1 MQNSKDI
8 QELIYRTIENISKE
22 LINKTNYLYLVEGK
36 VTEIDTLGNCYVFKY
51 QDEDYVG
58 FSITG
63 EKYSV
68 GDLIY
73 VLFSNNKDVK
83 KMILSK
89 TKAFSNNDI
98 RRLVNSAQD
107 SANEA
112 KENAQEALDRIQEI
126 GQDGNISP
134 NEKLMIKK
142 DWENIKIEYTQVTEE
157 MELYGGSKNKILKP
171 LKEQYDNNY
180 TALKSYIEPILED
193 LTSPSKIDSGE
204 FLEKF
209 NNYYSVRQEI
219 AQAIADI
226 TKTIADE
233 TQELAKINKKLLAD
247 IANDDKLTPSEK
259 QSILKEFQGIIAEY
273 KLIIEQ
279 AKYYG
284 LIYTDYDNS
293 YNELTEYL
301 NPLLD
306 DLSSTSDIT
315 GIVFRQYFINYYTE
329 RQKLQKS
336 ISDTAKDMAD
346 EAEEIANEA
355 LKNTKLL
362 SIEADGQIFSKTSD
376 STDFYPNYISLSVKT
391 NVVTFD
397 KFQYKTSTTDWQD
410 IINEEHGFSIIGEIL
425 TISKDSDLFT
435 SSNNNITIQALSS
448 DSSIK
453 DIFTIVKVQDGVMG
467 ENALSVVLTNEA
479 HVFPAGVSAALNSTT
494 ETEILAFDG
503 ATPTEIQVKSI
514 STLPSGLTAQISNNN
529 TLKPKITFT
538 ATTLLTQV
546 KDVIITLVVKG
557 QEIQKHFSYTL
568 GLKGEPG
575 ENAWSIVLGNDS
587 QNIPCTSA
595 GMTSTTL
602 VVDIPVYTFY
612 GTLMMASTLSV
623 GTLPSGVVATSIT
636 NGTASAPGN
645 VQLTFSNN
653 INLGRKNSGTIDIN
667 INASNKNFIKKFS
680 WSKTKQGEE
689 GAPGE
694 EGLGIKNIIEY
705 YQVSDS
711 NTVQPTSW
719 TEEIPIMT
727 SVNRFLWNYEKIIY
741 TDDSFKETD
750 KKVIGVYGDQGETG
764 TGVSSIIEQY
774 YLSTSNTSQTGGKW
788 KTTQDAWTSG
798 KYIWTRSEITWTDG
812 NVTHTDPVLADALNK
827 ANTIANTANTN
838 ANNAIETANDASST
852 ANTATSTA
860 NDALKKANT
869 VNQGLSSLTTIV
881 ENNYKDLQGQ
891 IDGAIATWFY
901 SYEPNTPNTLPTSEW
916 TTDTIKD
923 QHLGDLFYIVDNKE
937 KAGQCYRYAKIDGA
951 YKWVIVEDVEI
962 AKAIAD
968 AANAQATA
976 DGKATIYTGINT
988 PTAPQEGDLWMKSA
1002 DSGILTYV
1010 NGAWIEYNKYTD
1022 DTLAQSAKD
1031 AADTAKDT
1039 ADTAHQE
1046 VQNTV
1051 NKVDIEYYLSTS
1063 ATELIGGSW
1072 STTAPE
1078 WVDGKY
1084 IWSRQKMY
1092 YVDSKKEPIYGR
1104 PACITGGK
1112 GATGATGKTT
1122 YFHIKYAPVANP
1134 TNAQL
1139 TDTPSEYIGTY
1150 VDFNATASTS
1160 ASKYTWSKF
1169 QGTDGKD
1176 GANGTPGT
1184 NGANGETS
1192 YLHIAYANSANG
1204 STDFSITEATN
1215 KKYMGQYVDF
1225 VEEDSTDPTDYKWSL
1240 IKGADGETGANGRGI
1255 KSTTVTYQVSSSG
1268 TTTPTGTWT
1277 TSIPTVAQ
1285 GEYLWTKTTITYTDN
1300 TTSNSY
1306 SVSRAAT
1313 DGSQGVGIKSVT
1325 NKYAVSTSNTTK
1337 PTTWYDTPQTM
1348 TSTNKY
1354 LWNYEIITY
1363 TNNTTSKTDARVIG
1377 TYGDK
1382 GDTGAPGATGNGISS
1397 IVEKYAVSS
1406 SNSTAPTTW
1415 YDTVQTMSATNKYL
1429 WNYEIVTYTNGTTTE
1444 TSKRVIGV
1452 YGDKGATGSKGPQG
1466 ETGETGNGIQNIT
1479 NYYLASASSSDVT
1492 TSTSG
1497 WTTTIQS
1504 ATSNKK
1510 YLWNYE
1516 TITYTNGKSISST
1529 PCIIGTYGDKGDSG
1543 RVYFLEPSSLVIKKG
1558 SDNVLN
1564 PSTIT
1569 FQSYYRDGTSATRSV
1584 YSGRFIIQE
1593 STDGNN
1599 YTTKYT
1605 SSTNESSK
1613 IYTPSSSNI
1622 KSIKCILYAAGG
1634 TTTQLD
1640 SQTVVVLTDIDNI
1653 EIGGRNLLMQYIRAG
1668 GQTTKI
1674 NDLSIKVGTG
1684 VADTYFYLKA
1694 HQKLIK
1700 GETYTISCDA
1710 SNVPS
1715 GCNWSFGITN
1725 QGAVWQL
1732 HINKNGRCYA
1742 TGTPHIDTILPG
1754 TDFLIDDSSGRPS
1767 TAPNIILSNFKLE
1780 LGNKPTDWTPAP
1792 EDIQENISNSK
1803 QEAIE
1808 ASRAYVDVKE
1818 KEISSNVENIK
1829 TVVDGHTTAIST
1841 VQSSVQQTEN
1851 KVNTVFTQTEEI
1863 KNLTDQNT
1871 TQLEEYKQYIS
1882 IEPVKHE
1889 GETEAR
1895 PTITL
1900 GQSTS
1905 RFKVAIDNKEIA
1917 FTGASGEKVAYI
1929 TGDKLRINNVVVVRK
1944 LAIGDFFL
1952 EQEENGHLVLKKG
1965 G

>member
-63 EKYSV
+63 EKYNV

-134 NEKLMIKK
+134 NEKIMIKK
-142 DWENIKIEYTQVTEE
+142 DWENIKIEYIQVTEE
-157 MELYGGSKNKILKP
+157 MELYGGLKNEILKP

-233 TQELAKINKKLLAD
+233 TQELAKINEKLLAD

-273 KLIIEQ
+273 KVIIEQ

-336 ISDTAKDMAD
+336 ISDKAKDIAD
-346 EAEEIANEA
+346 EAENIANEA
-355 LKNTKLL
+355 LENTKLL

-410 IINEEHGFSIIGEIL
+410 VISEEHGFTIVGEIL

-435 SSNNNITIQALSS
+435 NSNNNITIQALSS

-467 ENALSVVLTNEA
+467 ENALSVILTNEA

-503 ATPTEIQVKSI
+503 ATPIEIQVKSI

-557 QEIQKHFSYTL
+557 QEIQKHFSYAL

-595 GMTSTTL
+595 GITSTTL

-623 GTLPSGVVATSIT
+623 GTLPSGVAATSIT
-636 NGTASAPGN
+636 NGTASVPGN
-645 VQLTFSNN
+645 VQLTFSTN
-653 INLGRKNSGTIDIN
+653 INLGEKDSGTIDIN
-667 INASNKNFIKKFS
+667 VTASGQKFVKKFS
-680 WSKTKQGEE
+680 WSKTKQGE
-689 GAPGE
+689 
-694 EGLGIKNIIEY
+694 
-705 YQVSDS
+705 
-711 NTVQPTSW
+711 
-719 TEEIPIMT
+719 
-727 SVNRFLWNYEKIIY
+727 
-741 TDDSFKETD
+741 
-750 KKVIGVYGDQGETG
+750 
-764 TGVSSIIEQY
+764 
-774 YLSTSNTSQTGGKW
+774 
-788 KTTQDAWTSG
+788 
-798 KYIWTRSEITWTDG
+798 
-812 NVTHTDPVLADALNK
+812 
-827 ANTIANTANTN
+827 
-838 ANNAIETANDASST
+838 
-852 ANTATSTA
+852 
-860 NDALKKANT
+860 
-869 VNQGLSSLTTIV
+869 
-881 ENNYKDLQGQ
+881 
-891 IDGAIATWFY
+891 DGA
-901 SYEPNTPNTLPTSEW
+901 SGS
-916 TTDTIKD
+916 
-923 QHLGDLFYIVDNKE
+923 
-937 KAGQCYRYAKIDGA
+937 
-951 YKWVIVEDVEI
+951 
-962 AKAIAD
+962 
-968 AANAQATA
+968 
-976 DGKATIYTGINT
+976 
-988 PTAPQEGDLWMKSA
+988 SA
-1002 DSGILTYV
+1002 
-1010 NGAWIEYNKYTD
+1010 
-1022 DTLAQSAKD
+1022 
-1031 AADTAKDT
+1031 
-1039 ADTAHQE
+1039 
-1046 VQNTV
+1046 
-1051 NKVDIEYYLSTS
+1051 
-1063 ATELIGGSW
+1063 
-1072 STTAPE
+1072 
-1078 WVDGKY
+1078 
-1084 IWSRQKMY
+1084 R
-1092 YVDSKKEPIYGR
+1092 
-1104 PACITGGK
+1104 
-1112 GATGATGKTT
+1112 T
-1122 YFHIKYAPVANP
+1122 YFL
-1134 TNAQL
+1134 Q
-1139 TDTPSEYIGTY
+1139 
-1150 VDFNATASTS
+1150 
-1160 ASKYTWSKF
+1160 
-1169 QGTDGKD
+1169 
-1176 GANGTPGT
+1176 
-1184 NGANGETS
+1184 
-1192 YLHIAYANSANG
+1192 
-1204 STDFSITEATN
+1204 
-1215 KKYMGQYVDF
+1215 
-1225 VEEDSTDPTDYKWSL
+1225 
-1240 IKGADGETGANGRGI
+1240 
-1255 KSTTVTYQVSSSG
+1255 
-1268 TTTPTGTWT
+1268 
-1277 TSIPTVAQ
+1277 
-1285 GEYLWTKTTITYTDN
+1285 
-1300 TTSNSY
+1300 
-1306 SVSRAAT
+1306 
-1313 DGSQGVGIKSVT
+1313 
-1325 NKYAVSTSNTTK
+1325 
-1337 PTTWYDTPQTM
+1337 
-1348 TSTNKY
+1348 
-1354 LWNYEIITY
+1354 
-1363 TNNTTSKTDARVIG
+1363 
-1377 TYGDK
+1377 
-1382 GDTGAPGATGNGISS
+1382 
-1397 IVEKYAVSS
+1397 
-1406 SNSTAPTTW
+1406 
-1415 YDTVQTMSATNKYL
+1415 
-1429 WNYEIVTYTNGTTTE
+1429 
-1444 TSKRVIGV
+1444 
-1452 YGDKGATGSKGPQG
+1452 
-1466 ETGETGNGIQNIT
+1466 
-1479 NYYLASASSSDVT
+1479 
-1492 TSTSG
+1492 
-1497 WTTTIQS
+1497 
-1504 ATSNKK
+1504 
-1510 YLWNYE
+1510 
-1516 TITYTNGKSISST
+1516 
-1529 PCIIGTYGDKGDSG
+1529 
-1543 RVYFLEPSSLVIKKG
+1543 PSSLIIKKTAN
-1558 SDNVLN
+1558 NVLN
-1564 PSTIT
+1564 PSNIT
-1569 FQSYYRDGTSATRSV
+1569 FQSYYRDGTSATRTA
-1584 YSGRFIIQE
+1584 YSGRFTIQE
-1593 STDGNN
+1593 STDGNS

-1605 SSTNESSK
+1605 SSANENSK
-1613 IYTPSSSNI
+1613 TYTPSSSDI
-1622 KSIKCILYAAGG
+1622 KSIKCILYAAGE
-1634 TTTQLD
+1634 TITQLD

-1653 EIGGRNLLMQYIRAG
+1653 EIGGRNLLLSTKTFQLPFQYNGTAATLVRDSDGFYYTNLRNSWSSYIYQFIDLVL
-1668 GQTTKI
+1668 GQ
-1674 NDLSIKVGTG
+1674 
-1684 VADTYFYLKA
+1684 
-1694 HQKLIK
+1694 
-1700 GETYTISCDA
+1700 TYTISFYAKCD
-1710 SNVPS
+1710 SNVRLE
-1715 GCNWSFGITN
+1715 
-1725 QGAVWQL
+1725 V
-1732 HINKNGRCYA
+1732 K
-1742 TGTPHIDTILPG
+1742 
-1754 TDFLIDDSSGRPS
+1754 DDSLNNMPLTYINLDSKDWKLYTS
-1767 TAPNIILSNFKLE
+1767 TFVVTKNEYQSKFTFLTRQDTATVYLKKIKLE
-1780 LGNKPTDWTPAP
+1780 KGNKATDWTPAP
-1792 EDIQENISNSK
+1792 EDIQNDIENGK

-1818 KEISSNVENIK
+1818 KEINSNVENIK
-1829 TVVDGHTTAIST
+1829 TIVDGHTTAIST

-1871 TQLEEYKQYIS
+1871 TQLQQYKQYIS
-1882 IEPVKHE
+1882 MEPVKHE

-1905 RFKVAIDNKEIA
+1905 SFKVAIDNKEIA

-1929 TGDKLRINNVVVVRK
+1929 TGDELRINNVVVVRK

>member
-63 EKYSV
+63 EKYNV

-233 TQELAKINKKLLAD
+233 TQELAKINEKLLAD

-273 KLIIEQ
+273 KVIIEQ

-336 ISDTAKDMAD
+336 ISDKAKDIAD
-346 EAEEIANEA
+346 EAENIANEA
-355 LKNTKLL
+355 LENTKLL

-410 IINEEHGFSIIGEIL
+410 VVNEEHGFTIVGEIL

-467 ENALSVVLTNEA
+467 ENALSVILTNEA

-503 ATPTEIQVKSI
+503 ATPIEIQVKSI

-557 QEIQKHFSYTL
+557 QEIQKHFSYAL

-595 GMTSTTL
+595 GITSTTL

-623 GTLPSGVVATSIT
+623 GTLPSGVAATSIT

-645 VQLTFSNN
+645 IQLTFSTN
-653 INLGRKNSGTIDIN
+653 INLGEKDSGTIDIN
-667 INASNKNFIKKFS
+667 VTASGQKFVKKFS
-680 WSKTKQGEE
+680 WSKTKQGED
-689 GAPGE
+689 GA
-694 EGLGIKNIIEY
+694 
-705 YQVSDS
+705 S
-711 NTVQPTSW
+711 
-719 TEEIPIMT
+719 
-727 SVNRFLWNYEKIIY
+727 
-741 TDDSFKETD
+741 
-750 KKVIGVYGDQGETG
+750 
-764 TGVSSIIEQY
+764 VSS
-774 YLSTSNTSQTGGKW
+774 
-788 KTTQDAWTSG
+788 A
-798 KYIWTRSEITWTDG
+798 R
-812 NVTHTDPVLADALNK
+812 
-827 ANTIANTANTN
+827 
-838 ANNAIETANDASST
+838 
-852 ANTATSTA
+852 
-860 NDALKKANT
+860 
-869 VNQGLSSLTTIV
+869 
-881 ENNYKDLQGQ
+881 
-891 IDGAIATWFY
+891 
-901 SYEPNTPNTLPTSEW
+901 
-916 TTDTIKD
+916 
-923 QHLGDLFYIVDNKE
+923 
-937 KAGQCYRYAKIDGA
+937 
-951 YKWVIVEDVEI
+951 
-962 AKAIAD
+962 
-968 AANAQATA
+968 
-976 DGKATIYTGINT
+976 
-988 PTAPQEGDLWMKSA
+988 
-1002 DSGILTYV
+1002 
-1010 NGAWIEYNKYTD
+1010 
-1022 DTLAQSAKD
+1022 
-1031 AADTAKDT
+1031 
-1039 ADTAHQE
+1039 
-1046 VQNTV
+1046 
-1051 NKVDIEYYLSTS
+1051 
-1063 ATELIGGSW
+1063 
-1072 STTAPE
+1072 
-1078 WVDGKY
+1078 
-1084 IWSRQKMY
+1084 
-1092 YVDSKKEPIYGR
+1092 
-1104 PACITGGK
+1104 
-1112 GATGATGKTT
+1112 T
-1122 YFHIKYAPVANP
+1122 YFL
-1134 TNAQL
+1134 Q
-1139 TDTPSEYIGTY
+1139 
-1150 VDFNATASTS
+1150 
-1160 ASKYTWSKF
+1160 
-1169 QGTDGKD
+1169 
-1176 GANGTPGT
+1176 
-1184 NGANGETS
+1184 
-1192 YLHIAYANSANG
+1192 
-1204 STDFSITEATN
+1204 
-1215 KKYMGQYVDF
+1215 
-1225 VEEDSTDPTDYKWSL
+1225 
-1240 IKGADGETGANGRGI
+1240 
-1255 KSTTVTYQVSSSG
+1255 
-1268 TTTPTGTWT
+1268 
-1277 TSIPTVAQ
+1277 
-1285 GEYLWTKTTITYTDN
+1285 
-1300 TTSNSY
+1300 
-1306 SVSRAAT
+1306 
-1313 DGSQGVGIKSVT
+1313 
-1325 NKYAVSTSNTTK
+1325 
-1337 PTTWYDTPQTM
+1337 
-1348 TSTNKY
+1348 
-1354 LWNYEIITY
+1354 
-1363 TNNTTSKTDARVIG
+1363 
-1377 TYGDK
+1377 
-1382 GDTGAPGATGNGISS
+1382 
-1397 IVEKYAVSS
+1397 
-1406 SNSTAPTTW
+1406 
-1415 YDTVQTMSATNKYL
+1415 
-1429 WNYEIVTYTNGTTTE
+1429 
-1444 TSKRVIGV
+1444 
-1452 YGDKGATGSKGPQG
+1452 
-1466 ETGETGNGIQNIT
+1466 
-1479 NYYLASASSSDVT
+1479 
-1492 TSTSG
+1492 
-1497 WTTTIQS
+1497 
-1504 ATSNKK
+1504 
-1510 YLWNYE
+1510 
-1516 TITYTNGKSISST
+1516 
-1529 PCIIGTYGDKGDSG
+1529 
-1543 RVYFLEPSSLVIKKG
+1543 PSSLIIKKTA
-1558 SDNVLN
+1558 NNILN

-1569 FQSYYRDGTSATRSV
+1569 FQSYYRDGTSATRTA

-1613 IYTPSSSNI
+1613 IYTPSSFNI
-1622 KSIKCILYAAGG
+1622 KSIKCILCAAGG
-1634 TTTQLD
+1634 TTNQLD
-1640 SQTVVVLTDIDNI
+1640 SQTVVILTDIDNL
-1653 EIGGRNLLMQYIRAG
+1653 EIGGRNLLLSTKTFQLPFQYNGTAATLVRDSDGFYYTNLRDSWSNYIYQFIDLVL
-1668 GQTTKI
+1668 GQ
-1674 NDLSIKVGTG
+1674 
-1684 VADTYFYLKA
+1684 
-1694 HQKLIK
+1694 
-1700 GETYTISCDA
+1700 TYTISFYAKCD
-1710 SNVPS
+1710 SNVRLE
-1715 GCNWSFGITN
+1715 
-1725 QGAVWQL
+1725 V
-1732 HINKNGRCYA
+1732 K
-1742 TGTPHIDTILPG
+1742 
-1754 TDFLIDDSSGRPS
+1754 DDSLNNIYLTYINLDSKDWKLYTS
-1767 TAPNIILSNFKLE
+1767 TFVVTKNEYQPKFTFLTRQDTATVYLKKIKLE
-1780 LGNKPTDWTPAP
+1780 KGNKATDWTPAP
-1792 EDIQENISNSK
+1792 EDIQNDIGNGK

-1818 KEISSNVENIK
+1818 KEINSNVENIK
-1829 TVVDGHTTAIST
+1829 TIVDGHTTAIST

-1871 TQLEEYKQYIS
+1871 TQLQQYKQYIS
-1882 IEPVKHE
+1882 MEPVKHE

-1905 RFKVAIDNKEIA
+1905 SFKVAIDNKEIA

-1929 TGDKLRINNVVVVRK
+1929 TGDELRINNVVVVRK

-1965 G
+1965 R

>member
-63 EKYSV
+63 EKYNV

-142 DWENIKIEYTQVTEE
+142 DWENIKIEYAQVIEE
-157 MELYGGSKNKILKP
+157 MELYGGSENKTLKP
-171 LKEQYDNNY
+171 LKEQYNNNY

-193 LTSPSKIDSGE
+193 LTSSSKIESAE

-209 NNYYSVRQEI
+209 NNYYSVRQGI

-233 TQELAKINKKLLAD
+233 TQELAKINEKLLAD

-259 QSILKEFQGIIAEY
+259 QSVLKEFQGIIAEY
-273 KLIIEQ
+273 KVIIEQ

-301 NPLLD
+301 DPLLD

-329 RQKLQKS
+329 RQKLQKN
-336 ISDTAKDMAD
+336 ISDTAKDIAD
-346 EAEEIANEA
+346 EAGEIANEA

-362 SIEADGQIFSKTSD
+362 SIEADGQIFSKTSN

-410 IINEEHGFSIIGEIL
+410 VVNEEHGFTIVEEKL
-425 TISKDSDLFT
+425 VISKDSDLFT

-467 ENALSVVLTNEA
+467 ENALSVILTNEA

-557 QEIQKHFSYTL
+557 QEIQKHFSYAL

-587 QNIPCTSA
+587 QNIPCTST

-623 GTLPSGVVATSIT
+623 GTLPSGVAATSIT

-645 VQLTFSNN
+645 IQLTFSTN
-653 INLGRKNSGTIDIN
+653 INLGEKDSGTIDIN
-667 INASNKNFIKKFS
+667 ITASGQKFIKKFS
-680 WSKTKQGEE
+680 WSKTKQGE
-689 GAPGE
+689 
-694 EGLGIKNIIEY
+694 
-705 YQVSDS
+705 
-711 NTVQPTSW
+711 
-719 TEEIPIMT
+719 
-727 SVNRFLWNYEKIIY
+727 
-741 TDDSFKETD
+741 
-750 KKVIGVYGDQGETG
+750 
-764 TGVSSIIEQY
+764 
-774 YLSTSNTSQTGGKW
+774 
-788 KTTQDAWTSG
+788 
-798 KYIWTRSEITWTDG
+798 
-812 NVTHTDPVLADALNK
+812 
-827 ANTIANTANTN
+827 
-838 ANNAIETANDASST
+838 
-852 ANTATSTA
+852 
-860 NDALKKANT
+860 
-869 VNQGLSSLTTIV
+869 
-881 ENNYKDLQGQ
+881 
-891 IDGAIATWFY
+891 DGA
-901 SYEPNTPNTLPTSEW
+901 SGS
-916 TTDTIKD
+916 
-923 QHLGDLFYIVDNKE
+923 
-937 KAGQCYRYAKIDGA
+937 
-951 YKWVIVEDVEI
+951 
-962 AKAIAD
+962 
-968 AANAQATA
+968 
-976 DGKATIYTGINT
+976 
-988 PTAPQEGDLWMKSA
+988 SA
-1002 DSGILTYV
+1002 
-1010 NGAWIEYNKYTD
+1010 
-1022 DTLAQSAKD
+1022 
-1031 AADTAKDT
+1031 
-1039 ADTAHQE
+1039 
-1046 VQNTV
+1046 
-1051 NKVDIEYYLSTS
+1051 
-1063 ATELIGGSW
+1063 
-1072 STTAPE
+1072 
-1078 WVDGKY
+1078 
-1084 IWSRQKMY
+1084 R
-1092 YVDSKKEPIYGR
+1092 
-1104 PACITGGK
+1104 
-1112 GATGATGKTT
+1112 T
-1122 YFHIKYAPVANP
+1122 YFL
-1134 TNAQL
+1134 Q
-1139 TDTPSEYIGTY
+1139 
-1150 VDFNATASTS
+1150 
-1160 ASKYTWSKF
+1160 
-1169 QGTDGKD
+1169 
-1176 GANGTPGT
+1176 
-1184 NGANGETS
+1184 
-1192 YLHIAYANSANG
+1192 
-1204 STDFSITEATN
+1204 
-1215 KKYMGQYVDF
+1215 
-1225 VEEDSTDPTDYKWSL
+1225 
-1240 IKGADGETGANGRGI
+1240 
-1255 KSTTVTYQVSSSG
+1255 
-1268 TTTPTGTWT
+1268 
-1277 TSIPTVAQ
+1277 
-1285 GEYLWTKTTITYTDN
+1285 
-1300 TTSNSY
+1300 
-1306 SVSRAAT
+1306 
-1313 DGSQGVGIKSVT
+1313 
-1325 NKYAVSTSNTTK
+1325 
-1337 PTTWYDTPQTM
+1337 
-1348 TSTNKY
+1348 
-1354 LWNYEIITY
+1354 
-1363 TNNTTSKTDARVIG
+1363 
-1377 TYGDK
+1377 
-1382 GDTGAPGATGNGISS
+1382 
-1397 IVEKYAVSS
+1397 
-1406 SNSTAPTTW
+1406 
-1415 YDTVQTMSATNKYL
+1415 
-1429 WNYEIVTYTNGTTTE
+1429 
-1444 TSKRVIGV
+1444 
-1452 YGDKGATGSKGPQG
+1452 
-1466 ETGETGNGIQNIT
+1466 
-1479 NYYLASASSSDVT
+1479 
-1492 TSTSG
+1492 
-1497 WTTTIQS
+1497 
-1504 ATSNKK
+1504 
-1510 YLWNYE
+1510 
-1516 TITYTNGKSISST
+1516 
-1529 PCIIGTYGDKGDSG
+1529 
-1543 RVYFLEPSSLVIKKG
+1543 PSSLIIKKTAN
-1558 SDNVLN
+1558 NVLN

-1593 STDGNN
+1593 STDGDN

-1605 SSTNESSK
+1605 SSANESAK
-1613 IYTPSSSNI
+1613 IYTPSSVNI
-1622 KSIKCILYAAGG
+1622 KSIKCILCAAGG
-1634 TTTQLD
+1634 TTNQLD
-1640 SQTVVVLTDIDNI
+1640 SQTVVVLTDIDNL
-1653 EIGGRNLLMQYIRAG
+1653 EIGGRNLLINSYKYTKDNPFTLTTTNADGYTYINALGMNIPLVAG
-1668 GQTTKI
+1668 QSYVIQAKTDGEWSSVHGSQDTKYVNLWLVGNNSPFGSDNILLHVLYKPNLGNNSWLWTCPDNWGGKYLTIRVNNYNTNGTTPVTHKYW
-1674 NDLSIKVGTG
+1674 DFKV
-1684 VADTYFYLKA
+1684 
-1694 HQKLIK
+1694 
-1700 GETYTISCDA
+1700 
-1710 SNVPS
+1710 
-1715 GCNWSFGITN
+1715 
-1725 QGAVWQL
+1725 
-1732 HINKNGRCYA
+1732 
-1742 TGTPHIDTILPG
+1742 
-1754 TDFLIDDSSGRPS
+1754 
-1767 TAPNIILSNFKLE
+1767 E
-1780 LGNKPTDWTPAP
+1780 LGNKATDWTPAP
-1792 EDIQENISNSK
+1792 EDIQENINNNK

-1808 ASRAYVDVKE
+1808 ASRAYIDVKE
-1818 KEISSNVENIK
+1818 KEINSNIENIK

-1871 TQLEEYKQYIS
+1871 TQLEEYQQYIS
-1882 IEPVKHE
+1882 MEPVKHE

-1905 RFKVAIDNKEIA
+1905 SFKVAIDNKEIA

-1929 TGDKLRINNVVVVRK
+1929 TGDELRINNVVVVRK

>member
-157 MELYGGSKNKILKP
+157 MELYGGSKNEILKP

-180 TALKSYIEPILED
+180 TALKSYIEPILEV
-193 LTSPSKIDSGE
+193 LTSPSKIVSEE

-226 TKTIADE
+226 TKTIANE
-233 TQELAKINKKLLAD
+233 TQELAKINEKLLAD

-273 KLIIEQ
+273 KVIIEQ

-346 EAEEIANEA
+346 EAGEIANEA

-397 KFQYKTSTTDWQD
+397 KFQYKTSNTDWQD
-410 IINEEHGFSIIGEIL
+410 VVNEEHGFTIVGEMLI
-425 TISKDSDLFT
+425 ISKDSDLFT

-448 DSSIK
+448 ESSIK
-453 DIFTIVKVQDGVMG
+453 DIFTVVKVQDGVMG
-467 ENALSVVLTNEA
+467 ENALSVILTNEA

-546 KDVIITLVVKG
+546 KDVIITLVIKG
-557 QEIQKHFSYTL
+557 QEIQKHFSYAL

-623 GTLPSGVVATSIT
+623 GTLPSGVAATSIT
-636 NGTASAPGN
+636 NGTASVPGN
-645 VQLTFSNN
+645 VQLTFSTN
-653 INLGRKNSGTIDIN
+653 INLGGKDSGIIDIN
-667 INASNKNFIKKFS
+667 ITASGQKFVKKFS
-680 WSKTKQGEE
+680 WSKTKQGE
-689 GAPGE
+689 
-694 EGLGIKNIIEY
+694 
-705 YQVSDS
+705 
-711 NTVQPTSW
+711 
-719 TEEIPIMT
+719 
-727 SVNRFLWNYEKIIY
+727 
-741 TDDSFKETD
+741 
-750 KKVIGVYGDQGETG
+750 
-764 TGVSSIIEQY
+764 
-774 YLSTSNTSQTGGKW
+774 
-788 KTTQDAWTSG
+788 
-798 KYIWTRSEITWTDG
+798 
-812 NVTHTDPVLADALNK
+812 
-827 ANTIANTANTN
+827 
-838 ANNAIETANDASST
+838 
-852 ANTATSTA
+852 
-860 NDALKKANT
+860 
-869 VNQGLSSLTTIV
+869 
-881 ENNYKDLQGQ
+881 
-891 IDGAIATWFY
+891 DGA
-901 SYEPNTPNTLPTSEW
+901 SGS
-916 TTDTIKD
+916 
-923 QHLGDLFYIVDNKE
+923 
-937 KAGQCYRYAKIDGA
+937 
-951 YKWVIVEDVEI
+951 
-962 AKAIAD
+962 
-968 AANAQATA
+968 
-976 DGKATIYTGINT
+976 
-988 PTAPQEGDLWMKSA
+988 SA
-1002 DSGILTYV
+1002 
-1010 NGAWIEYNKYTD
+1010 
-1022 DTLAQSAKD
+1022 
-1031 AADTAKDT
+1031 
-1039 ADTAHQE
+1039 
-1046 VQNTV
+1046 
-1051 NKVDIEYYLSTS
+1051 
-1063 ATELIGGSW
+1063 
-1072 STTAPE
+1072 
-1078 WVDGKY
+1078 
-1084 IWSRQKMY
+1084 R
-1092 YVDSKKEPIYGR
+1092 
-1104 PACITGGK
+1104 
-1112 GATGATGKTT
+1112 T
-1122 YFHIKYAPVANP
+1122 YFL
-1134 TNAQL
+1134 Q
-1139 TDTPSEYIGTY
+1139 
-1150 VDFNATASTS
+1150 
-1160 ASKYTWSKF
+1160 
-1169 QGTDGKD
+1169 
-1176 GANGTPGT
+1176 
-1184 NGANGETS
+1184 
-1192 YLHIAYANSANG
+1192 
-1204 STDFSITEATN
+1204 
-1215 KKYMGQYVDF
+1215 
-1225 VEEDSTDPTDYKWSL
+1225 
-1240 IKGADGETGANGRGI
+1240 
-1255 KSTTVTYQVSSSG
+1255 
-1268 TTTPTGTWT
+1268 
-1277 TSIPTVAQ
+1277 
-1285 GEYLWTKTTITYTDN
+1285 
-1300 TTSNSY
+1300 
-1306 SVSRAAT
+1306 
-1313 DGSQGVGIKSVT
+1313 
-1325 NKYAVSTSNTTK
+1325 
-1337 PTTWYDTPQTM
+1337 
-1348 TSTNKY
+1348 
-1354 LWNYEIITY
+1354 
-1363 TNNTTSKTDARVIG
+1363 
-1377 TYGDK
+1377 
-1382 GDTGAPGATGNGISS
+1382 
-1397 IVEKYAVSS
+1397 
-1406 SNSTAPTTW
+1406 
-1415 YDTVQTMSATNKYL
+1415 
-1429 WNYEIVTYTNGTTTE
+1429 
-1444 TSKRVIGV
+1444 
-1452 YGDKGATGSKGPQG
+1452 
-1466 ETGETGNGIQNIT
+1466 
-1479 NYYLASASSSDVT
+1479 
-1492 TSTSG
+1492 
-1497 WTTTIQS
+1497 
-1504 ATSNKK
+1504 
-1510 YLWNYE
+1510 
-1516 TITYTNGKSISST
+1516 
-1529 PCIIGTYGDKGDSG
+1529 
-1543 RVYFLEPSSLVIKKG
+1543 PSSLIIKKTAN
-1558 SDNVLN
+1558 NVLN

-1569 FQSYYRDGTSATRSV
+1569 FQSYYRDGTSAIRTA

-1593 STDGNN
+1593 STDGDN
-1599 YTTKYT
+1599 YITKYT
-1605 SSTNESSK
+1605 SSTNENSK
-1613 IYTPSSSNI
+1613 TYTPSSVNI
-1622 KSIKCILYAAGG
+1622 KSIKCILCAAGG
-1634 TTTQLD
+1634 TTNQLD
-1640 SQTVVVLTDIDNI
+1640 SQTVIILTDIDNL
-1653 EIGGRNLLMQYIRAG
+1653 EIGGRNLVIGSDHDYSNSSYPTAHYHISSSEG
-1668 GQTTKI
+1668 EI
-1674 NDLSIKVGTG
+1674 LSNSYG
-1684 VADTYFYLKA
+1684 YLVP
-1694 HQKLIK
+1694 
-1700 GETYTISCDA
+1700 GETYSYSIRVKSDTEGEVIRFFVSSGYVQLCPSIKITTEWDIYKGTFIMPNYYSGKTPSDNASNALLHIYDSANTSTATIS
-1710 SNVPS
+1710 
-1715 GCNWSFGITN
+1715 
-1725 QGAVWQL
+1725 
-1732 HINKNGRCYA
+1732 
-1742 TGTPHIDTILPG
+1742 IDWIK
-1754 TDFLIDDSSGRPS
+1754 IE
-1767 TAPNIILSNFKLE
+1767 K
-1780 LGNKPTDWTPAP
+1780 GNKTTDWTPAP

-1818 KEISSNVENIK
+1818 KEINSNVENIK

-1882 IEPVKHE
+1882 MEPVKHE

-1905 RFKVAIDNKEIA
+1905 SFKVAIDNKEIA

-1929 TGDKLRINNVVVVRK
+1929 TGDELRINNVVVVRK

>member
-63 EKYSV
+63 EKYKI

-73 VLFSNNKDVK
+73 VLFSNNKDIK

-157 MELYGGSKNKILKP
+157 MELYGGSKNEILKP

-193 LTSPSKIDSGE
+193 LTSPSKIVSEE

-233 TQELAKINKKLLAD
+233 TQELAKINEKLLAD

-273 KLIIEQ
+273 KVIIEQ

-306 DLSSTSDIT
+306 NLSSTSDIT

-397 KFQYKTSTTDWQD
+397 KFQYKTSNTDWQD
-410 IINEEHGFSIIGEIL
+410 VVNEEHGFTIVGEIL

-453 DIFTIVKVQDGVMG
+453 DIFTIVKVQDGIIG
-467 ENALSVVLTNEA
+467 ENALSVILTNEA

-557 QEIQKHFSYTL
+557 QEIQKHFSYAL

-623 GTLPSGVVATSIT
+623 GTLPSGVAVTSIT

-645 VQLTFSNN
+645 IQLTFSTN
-653 INLGRKNSGTIDIN
+653 INLGEKDSGTIDIN
-667 INASNKNFIKKFS
+667 VIASSQKLVKKFS
-680 WSKTKQGEE
+680 WSKTKQGE
-689 GAPGE
+689 
-694 EGLGIKNIIEY
+694 
-705 YQVSDS
+705 
-711 NTVQPTSW
+711 
-719 TEEIPIMT
+719 
-727 SVNRFLWNYEKIIY
+727 
-741 TDDSFKETD
+741 
-750 KKVIGVYGDQGETG
+750 
-764 TGVSSIIEQY
+764 
-774 YLSTSNTSQTGGKW
+774 
-788 KTTQDAWTSG
+788 
-798 KYIWTRSEITWTDG
+798 
-812 NVTHTDPVLADALNK
+812 
-827 ANTIANTANTN
+827 
-838 ANNAIETANDASST
+838 
-852 ANTATSTA
+852 
-860 NDALKKANT
+860 
-869 VNQGLSSLTTIV
+869 
-881 ENNYKDLQGQ
+881 
-891 IDGAIATWFY
+891 DGA
-901 SYEPNTPNTLPTSEW
+901 SGS
-916 TTDTIKD
+916 
-923 QHLGDLFYIVDNKE
+923 
-937 KAGQCYRYAKIDGA
+937 
-951 YKWVIVEDVEI
+951 
-962 AKAIAD
+962 
-968 AANAQATA
+968 
-976 DGKATIYTGINT
+976 
-988 PTAPQEGDLWMKSA
+988 SA
-1002 DSGILTYV
+1002 
-1010 NGAWIEYNKYTD
+1010 
-1022 DTLAQSAKD
+1022 
-1031 AADTAKDT
+1031 
-1039 ADTAHQE
+1039 
-1046 VQNTV
+1046 
-1051 NKVDIEYYLSTS
+1051 
-1063 ATELIGGSW
+1063 
-1072 STTAPE
+1072 
-1078 WVDGKY
+1078 
-1084 IWSRQKMY
+1084 R
-1092 YVDSKKEPIYGR
+1092 
-1104 PACITGGK
+1104 
-1112 GATGATGKTT
+1112 T
-1122 YFHIKYAPVANP
+1122 YFL
-1134 TNAQL
+1134 Q
-1139 TDTPSEYIGTY
+1139 
-1150 VDFNATASTS
+1150 
-1160 ASKYTWSKF
+1160 
-1169 QGTDGKD
+1169 
-1176 GANGTPGT
+1176 
-1184 NGANGETS
+1184 
-1192 YLHIAYANSANG
+1192 
-1204 STDFSITEATN
+1204 
-1215 KKYMGQYVDF
+1215 
-1225 VEEDSTDPTDYKWSL
+1225 
-1240 IKGADGETGANGRGI
+1240 
-1255 KSTTVTYQVSSSG
+1255 
-1268 TTTPTGTWT
+1268 
-1277 TSIPTVAQ
+1277 
-1285 GEYLWTKTTITYTDN
+1285 
-1300 TTSNSY
+1300 
-1306 SVSRAAT
+1306 
-1313 DGSQGVGIKSVT
+1313 
-1325 NKYAVSTSNTTK
+1325 
-1337 PTTWYDTPQTM
+1337 
-1348 TSTNKY
+1348 
-1354 LWNYEIITY
+1354 
-1363 TNNTTSKTDARVIG
+1363 
-1377 TYGDK
+1377 
-1382 GDTGAPGATGNGISS
+1382 
-1397 IVEKYAVSS
+1397 
-1406 SNSTAPTTW
+1406 
-1415 YDTVQTMSATNKYL
+1415 
-1429 WNYEIVTYTNGTTTE
+1429 
-1444 TSKRVIGV
+1444 
-1452 YGDKGATGSKGPQG
+1452 
-1466 ETGETGNGIQNIT
+1466 
-1479 NYYLASASSSDVT
+1479 
-1492 TSTSG
+1492 
-1497 WTTTIQS
+1497 
-1504 ATSNKK
+1504 
-1510 YLWNYE
+1510 
-1516 TITYTNGKSISST
+1516 
-1529 PCIIGTYGDKGDSG
+1529 
-1543 RVYFLEPSSLVIKKG
+1543 PSSLIIKKTAN
-1558 SDNVLN
+1558 NVLN
-1564 PSTIT
+1564 PSNIT
-1569 FQSYYRDGTSATRSV
+1569 FQSYYRDGTSATRTV

-1605 SSTNESSK
+1605 SSANESAK
-1613 IYTPSSSNI
+1613 IYTPSSVNI
-1622 KSIKCILYAAGG
+1622 KSIKCILCAAGG
-1634 TTTQLD
+1634 TINQLD
-1640 SQTVVVLTDIDNI
+1640 SQTVTVLNDIDGL
-1653 EIGGRNLLMQYIRAG
+1653 EIGGRNLFVFSGAEYDC
-1668 GQTTKI
+1668 TK
-1674 NDLSIKVGTG
+1674 
-1684 VADTYFYLKA
+1684 
-1694 HQKLIK
+1694 KL
-1700 GETYTISCDA
+1700 
-1710 SNVPS
+1710 N
-1715 GCNWSFGITN
+1715 NGITN
-1725 QGAVWQL
+1725 TNVDGKDDFRCVIQGVNGTTLTSISTQL
-1732 HINKNGRCYA
+1732 NITEVGHYSFNFYISNDYEKFVFKHNGSTLDLRIIINK
-1742 TGTPHIDTILPG
+1742 
-1754 TDFLIDDSSGRPS
+1754 
-1767 TAPNIILSNFKLE
+1767 KLE
-1780 LGNKPTDWTPAP
+1780 AKNIYTVSFDVIGFNSSVIGGLIVDNIKLEKGNKATDWTPAP

-1818 KEISSNVENIK
+1818 KEINSNVENIK

-1882 IEPVKHE
+1882 MEPVKHE

-1905 RFKVAIDNKEIA
+1905 SFKVAIDNKEIA

-1929 TGDKLRINNVVVVRK
+1929 TGDELRINNVVVVRK

>member
-63 EKYSV
+63 EKYNV

-126 GQDGNISP
+126 GRDGNISP

-142 DWENIKIEYTQVTEE
+142 DWENIKIEYTQVIEE
-157 MELYGGSKNKILKP
+157 MELYGGSKNTILKP

-180 TALKSYIEPILED
+180 TALKSYIEPILEN
-193 LTSPSKIDSGE
+193 LTSPSKINSEE
-204 FLEKF
+204 FLGKF

-233 TQELAKINKKLLAD
+233 TQELAKINERLLAD

-273 KLIIEQ
+273 KVIIEQ

-284 LIYTDYDNS
+284 LIYIDYNNS

-336 ISDTAKDMAD
+336 ISDTAKDIAD
-346 EAEEIANEA
+346 EVGEIANEA

-376 STDFYPNYISLSVKT
+376 SADFYPNYISLSVKT

-410 IINEEHGFSIIGEIL
+410 VVNEEHGFTIVGEMLI
-425 TISKDSDLFT
+425 ISKDSDLFT

-448 DSSIK
+448 ESTIK
-453 DIFTIVKVQDGVMG
+453 DIFTVVKVQDGVMG
-467 ENALSVVLTNEA
+467 ENALSVILTNEA

-546 KDVIITLVVKG
+546 KDVIITLVAKG
-557 QEIQKHFSYTL
+557 QEIQKHFSYAL

-587 QNIPCTSA
+587 QNIPCTST

-612 GTLMMASTLSV
+612 GTLMIASTLSV
-623 GTLPSGVVATSIT
+623 GTLPSGVAATSIT

-645 VQLTFSNN
+645 IQLTFSTN
-653 INLGRKNSGTIDIN
+653 INLGGKDSGTIDIN
-667 INASNKNFIKKFS
+667 VTASGQEFVKKFS
-680 WSKTKQGEE
+680 WSKTKQGE
-689 GAPGE
+689 
-694 EGLGIKNIIEY
+694 
-705 YQVSDS
+705 
-711 NTVQPTSW
+711 
-719 TEEIPIMT
+719 
-727 SVNRFLWNYEKIIY
+727 
-741 TDDSFKETD
+741 
-750 KKVIGVYGDQGETG
+750 
-764 TGVSSIIEQY
+764 
-774 YLSTSNTSQTGGKW
+774 
-788 KTTQDAWTSG
+788 
-798 KYIWTRSEITWTDG
+798 
-812 NVTHTDPVLADALNK
+812 
-827 ANTIANTANTN
+827 
-838 ANNAIETANDASST
+838 
-852 ANTATSTA
+852 
-860 NDALKKANT
+860 
-869 VNQGLSSLTTIV
+869 
-881 ENNYKDLQGQ
+881 
-891 IDGAIATWFY
+891 DGA
-901 SYEPNTPNTLPTSEW
+901 SGS
-916 TTDTIKD
+916 
-923 QHLGDLFYIVDNKE
+923 
-937 KAGQCYRYAKIDGA
+937 
-951 YKWVIVEDVEI
+951 
-962 AKAIAD
+962 
-968 AANAQATA
+968 
-976 DGKATIYTGINT
+976 
-988 PTAPQEGDLWMKSA
+988 SA
-1002 DSGILTYV
+1002 
-1010 NGAWIEYNKYTD
+1010 
-1022 DTLAQSAKD
+1022 
-1031 AADTAKDT
+1031 
-1039 ADTAHQE
+1039 
-1046 VQNTV
+1046 
-1051 NKVDIEYYLSTS
+1051 
-1063 ATELIGGSW
+1063 
-1072 STTAPE
+1072 
-1078 WVDGKY
+1078 
-1084 IWSRQKMY
+1084 R
-1092 YVDSKKEPIYGR
+1092 
-1104 PACITGGK
+1104 
-1112 GATGATGKTT
+1112 T
-1122 YFHIKYAPVANP
+1122 YFL
-1134 TNAQL
+1134 Q
-1139 TDTPSEYIGTY
+1139 
-1150 VDFNATASTS
+1150 
-1160 ASKYTWSKF
+1160 
-1169 QGTDGKD
+1169 
-1176 GANGTPGT
+1176 
-1184 NGANGETS
+1184 
-1192 YLHIAYANSANG
+1192 
-1204 STDFSITEATN
+1204 
-1215 KKYMGQYVDF
+1215 
-1225 VEEDSTDPTDYKWSL
+1225 
-1240 IKGADGETGANGRGI
+1240 
-1255 KSTTVTYQVSSSG
+1255 
-1268 TTTPTGTWT
+1268 
-1277 TSIPTVAQ
+1277 
-1285 GEYLWTKTTITYTDN
+1285 
-1300 TTSNSY
+1300 
-1306 SVSRAAT
+1306 
-1313 DGSQGVGIKSVT
+1313 
-1325 NKYAVSTSNTTK
+1325 
-1337 PTTWYDTPQTM
+1337 
-1348 TSTNKY
+1348 
-1354 LWNYEIITY
+1354 
-1363 TNNTTSKTDARVIG
+1363 
-1377 TYGDK
+1377 
-1382 GDTGAPGATGNGISS
+1382 
-1397 IVEKYAVSS
+1397 
-1406 SNSTAPTTW
+1406 
-1415 YDTVQTMSATNKYL
+1415 
-1429 WNYEIVTYTNGTTTE
+1429 
-1444 TSKRVIGV
+1444 
-1452 YGDKGATGSKGPQG
+1452 
-1466 ETGETGNGIQNIT
+1466 
-1479 NYYLASASSSDVT
+1479 
-1492 TSTSG
+1492 
-1497 WTTTIQS
+1497 
-1504 ATSNKK
+1504 
-1510 YLWNYE
+1510 
-1516 TITYTNGKSISST
+1516 
-1529 PCIIGTYGDKGDSG
+1529 
-1543 RVYFLEPSSLVIKKG
+1543 PSSLIIKKTAN
-1558 SDNVLN
+1558 NVLN

-1593 STDGNN
+1593 SADGDN

-1605 SSTNESSK
+1605 SSANESAK
-1613 IYTPSSSNI
+1613 IYTPSSVNI

-1634 TTTQLD
+1634 TTNQLD
-1640 SQTVVVLTDIDNI
+1640 SQTVVVLTDIDNL
-1653 EIGGRNLLMQYIRAG
+1653 EIGGRNLLVGSELGIVSNQLLDGSTASKYTDARLDGNPLYYMSGPKYIKINFPTLKVGEQYIFSCDVARQSG
-1668 GQTTKI
+1668 GTSQDVFI
-1674 NDLSIKVGTG
+1674 SIGESTAKVGIASAGIWTNFN
-1684 VADTYFYLKA
+1684 VTF
-1694 HQKLIK
+1694 
-1700 GETYTISCDA
+1700 TA
-1710 SNVPS
+1710 SNAS
-1715 GCNWSFGITN
+1715 T
-1725 QGAVWQL
+1725 
-1732 HINKNGRCYA
+1732 YA
-1742 TGTPHIDTILPG
+1742 LVRVNNVS
-1754 TDFLIDDSSGRPS
+1754 SSGSSDWVGHTRH
-1767 TAPNIILSNFKLE
+1767 FKLE
-1780 LGNKPTDWTPAP
+1780 KGNKPTDWTPAP

-1818 KEISSNVENIK
+1818 QEINSNVENIK

-1841 VQSSVQQTEN
+1841 VQSSIQQTEN

-1882 IEPVKHE
+1882 MEPIKHE

-1905 RFKVAIDNKEIA
+1905 SFKVAIDNKEIA

-1929 TGDKLRINNVVVVRK
+1929 TGDELRINNVVVVRK